1 MTIELG
7 ILILTYNRKI
17 KESKDSFGFFVGS
30 QVEESIK
37 KIDGDLNDAVAFQRK
52 NFGELRNKDKRLDEN
67 IIQLSNVDKA
77 IRSEIQQVER
87 DINMIKNSMIRG

>member
-1 MTIELG
+1 M
-7 ILILTYNRKI
+7 N
-17 KESKDSFGFFVGS
+17 ESKDSFGFFVGS

-77 IRSEIQQVER
+77 IRSEIQQVKHGT
-87 DINMIKNSMIRG
+87 NVMMTW